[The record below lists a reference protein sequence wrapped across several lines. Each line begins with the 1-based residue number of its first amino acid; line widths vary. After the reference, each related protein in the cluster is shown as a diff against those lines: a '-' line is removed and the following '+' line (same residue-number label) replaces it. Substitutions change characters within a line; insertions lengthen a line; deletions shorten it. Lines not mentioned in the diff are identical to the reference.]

1 MGPIH
6 KPLNTCNEEQARLEP
21 PSLPDANLQW
31 AVLKPQ
37 LSTGTAGTGLAHKE
51 LLLCLATQRKLKHPA
66 FLQLMRIVSRLG
78 DGVAWYALI
87 AMIALS
93 GADQSQRAAVL
104 MLAVGAVS
112 LVLYKGLK
120 KATSRK
126 RPYVRDGQVVALTA
140 ALDEFSFPSG
150 HTLHAVAFTTV
161 ACAYFPML
169 VWLLV
174 PFTALIALSR
184 VVLGLHYPSD
194 VLAGAG
200 LGVSLAAT
208 SLLCAAQAA

>member
-6 KPLNTCNEEQARLEP
+6 KPLNTCNEDQARLEP
-21 PSLPDANLQW
+21 
-31 AVLKPQ
+31 Q
-37 LSTGTAGTGLAHKE
+37 LSTGTGLAHKE
-51 LLLCLATQRKLKHPA
+51 LLLCLATQRRLKHPA

-87 AMIALS
+87 ALIVLS
-93 GADQSQRAAVL
+93 GAAQSQRAAVL
-104 MLAVGAVS
+104 MLAVGAVG

-126 RPYVRDGQVVALTA
+126 RPYARDGQVVALTA

-161 ACAYFPML
+161 ACAYFPVL
-169 VWLLV
+169 AWPLV

-194 VLAGAG
+194 VLAGAS
-200 LGVSLAAT
+200 LGASLAAT
-208 SLLCAAQAA
+208 ALIWAA

>member
-1 MGPIH
+1 MGPLH
-6 KPLNTCNEEQARLEP
+6 KPLSPFSEDQTPVGPPPLPETHLPWVALEP
-21 PSLPDANLQW
+21 
-31 AVLKPQ
+31 Q
-37 LSTGTAGTGLAHKE
+37 LGRGFAQKE

-78 DGVAWYALI
+78 DGVAWYCLI
-87 AMIALS
+87 ALIALS
-93 GADQSQRAAVL
+93 GAAQSLRAAVL
-104 MLAVGAVS
+104 MMVVGVIG
-112 LVLYKGLK
+112 LLLYKWLK

-126 RPYVRDGQVVALTA
+126 RPYARDGQVVALTA

-169 VWLLV
+169 AWILV

-194 VLAGAG
+194 VLAGASIG
-200 LGVSLAAT
+200 ATLAAT
-208 SLLCAAQAA
+208 ALLWAA